1 MVQTDDRRRRATDP
15 DLAVRARS
23 RRREHRGGAHV
34 SRRRYRAPRHH
45 HRRGVLSGVHDSTG
59 DKRPRASRPP
69 NSVVHQP
76 SATIFNATM
85 VLSGALVLV
94 ATYFVH
100 RTFGRRV
107 VSVPLALFGV
117 GVLGVGVFP
126 GNRVPWHGIFALL
139 TFVSGGVTVVL
150 SSRVVTSPFRYLC
163 LAFGGVSLTA
173 LASAIFLGSANPLL
187 VLGLGG
193 VERWVVYPLL
203 LWMTGFGGYLMGHA
217 DRGRE
222 SSARR

>member
-1 MVQTDDRRRRATDP
+1 
-15 DLAVRARS
+15 
-23 RRREHRGGAHV
+23 
-34 SRRRYRAPRHH
+34 
-45 HRRGVLSGVHDSTG
+45 
-59 DKRPRASRPP
+59 
-69 NSVVHQP
+69 
-76 SATIFNATM
+76 M